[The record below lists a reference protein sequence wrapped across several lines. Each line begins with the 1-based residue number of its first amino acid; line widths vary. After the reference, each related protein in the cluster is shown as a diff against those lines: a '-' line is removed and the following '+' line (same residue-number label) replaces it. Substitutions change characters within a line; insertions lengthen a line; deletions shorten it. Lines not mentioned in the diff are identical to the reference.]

1 MSGCTSYTFVI
12 LFLFIQLGTSTD
24 EWKARKPSQELFGA
38 IGSSIL
44 LPGFSNEEVKKV
56 QHVRWA
62 FHDIRILDYYNA
74 SHKNSF
80 TNSYK
85 NRCTFLASNGSLLL
99 KNIRIQDTGLYK
111 VDLDLNANSS
121 RVIKLTVIE
130 QLSKPSISTNSNFVD
145 TDIELDCQ
153 VSAGNASSVL
163 WLKDD
168 KVITNGRYQFME
180 NNLKLFITNAKK
192 SDCGIYWCIIENP
205 VSKENSSYSLFIH
218 GFSSL
223 HYSTL
228 VLSIVTLIS
237 GVAVF
242 VGIIISCL
250 HEDSTTITLPFQ
262 RNMLLFLHFAA
273 VFALV
278 ILVAAISCWT
288 NTLGHSGTTVT
299 MIVLSCLLLT
309 LIILSMCSMKSYDIE
324 WFNNMLSTKLCRV
337 TLDVVTPVSGIIV
350 ICSSAIL
357 ISEIMKQAG
366 KGCEAS
372 GNLQTSII
380 AAVVVPLV
388 ILVAVFA
395 TYARFYAKHRQKQRT
410 QTSTS
415 HQQEELDQLRSPK
428 YHCNQ
433 YREET

>member
-218 GFSSL
+218 
-223 HYSTL
+223 
-228 VLSIVTLIS
+228 
-237 GVAVF
+237 A
-242 VGIIISCL
+242 
-250 HEDSTTITLPFQ
+250 LPFQ

-415 HQQEELDQLRSPK
+415 HQQEELDQLRSPEEIPLQPISGG
-428 YHCNQ
+428 NVTSSNSVD
-433 YREET
+433 REEPS